1 MKSINFTQEI
11 ATAKI
16 QNVNISQIRDS
27 KIEFVVLLLKMVYT
41 RRNRTNFGNIYKYQL
56 HVSNNERS

>member
-16 QNVNISQIRDS
+16 QNVNISQIKDN
-27 KIEFVVLLLKMVYT
+27 KIGFVVLLLKMVYT

>member
-16 QNVNISQIRDS
+16 QNVNISQIKDS